1 MDPTTTLEAARQW
14 SVEDRLLF
22 VFNLWDQLVDDGWQ
36 PEATEVL
43 IAELDRRLEAHD
55 ANPSNVRTWEQVLD
69 RVRKKQ

>member
-36 PEATEVL
+36 PEATEEL
-43 IAELDRRLEAHD
+43 IGELDRRLEAHD